1 MTMTAPTRGEQLQDV
16 LEIVTKHA
24 GRADEN
30 GDFPAEALD
39 ALRRSGLLGLLV
51 PAEYGGGGGS
61 LQDMLTVSGRLSR
74 ECMSVGLIYAMH
86 CQQVATIVRY
96 AEGDLRDWLL
106 PRLGRGEVYVASVTT
121 EPGKGGHLLTSAAQL
136 AETGQGL
143 RIDRAAPVVTG
154 GAYADGFLITMQAP
168 GATSPGEVSL
178 VYADRD
184 QLTLETLGGWDPMG
198 MRATHSI
205 PMKITGDIP
214 AAQVVGCHGGFR
226 AMSVQ
231 VFAPLAHLG
240 WSTCWLGA
248 AAGALS
254 RTVRMLRDPAERQRR
269 DLESELLRTR
279 LSRVRQR
286 LDGVNALIQ
295 HALTRYL
302 AEDDQVSAAPMQLLL
317 NAVKVTASE
326 QCYAAVDELVELA
339 GLRHGYLRGSPLA
352 LERALRDLR
361 SASLNYSNDRLH
373 LADGA
378 LTLMDPEVRLA

>member
-1 MTMTAPTRGEQLQDV
+1 
-16 LEIVTKHA
+16 
-24 GRADEN
+24 
-30 GDFPAEALD
+30 
-39 ALRRSGLLGLLV
+39 
-51 PAEYGGGGGS
+51 
-61 LQDMLTVSGRLSR
+61 
-74 ECMSVGLIYAMH
+74 MH

-96 AEGDLRDWLL
+96 AEGELRDWLL

-302 AEDDQVSAAPMQLLL
+302 AEDDQVLGGADAVAAQRGQGDRLRAVLRGRGRAGRTGRAAPRLPARLP
-317 NAVKVTASE
+317 ASAGAR
-326 QCYAAVDELVELA
+326 AA
-339 GLRHGYLRGSPLA
+339 
-352 LERALRDLR
+352 R
-361 SASLNYSNDRLH
+361 SAVRVAELFQRPATPGRRR
-373 LADGA
+373 ADTDGSGGA
-378 LTLMDPEVRLA
+378 PCLTLWHPTPAPCGSSWAATGCCGGCTPARP